1 MTCATSPPWGIPLP
15 KDILDFD
22 RRHIWH
28 PYTSMAD
35 PLPVYPVA
43 SAAGVRIRLTNGREL
58 VDGMASWWAAIHGYN
73 HPVLNQALADQA
85 ASMSHV
91 MFGGLTHAP
100 AVELARQL
108 VAITPAPLTRV
119 FFSDS
124 GSVAVEVAL
133 KMALQFWHARGRP
146 EKHRLLTVRG
156 GYHGDTFHAMSVCD
170 PITGMHHIFQHA
182 LPRQVF
188 APMPRCRFNDD
199 WEGADIAEM
208 ARLMAEHREELA
220 AVIVEPVVQGAG
232 GMRFYHPEYLRR
244 LRSLCDEHD
253 LLLIFDE
260 IATGFGR
267 SGRLFAA
274 GHAGIAPDIMCLGK
288 ALTGGY
294 LTLAATL
301 TTDRVA
307 ETISAAKPGVFMHGP
322 TFMANPLACRVA
334 IASIS
339 LLLASPWQDRLSAME
354 SLLRREL
361 APAAALPKVA
371 EVRVLGGIG
380 VIEMKEPVK
389 VAGLQKF
396 FVERGVWIR
405 PFARLIY
412 IMPPYIIEPDD
423 LSRLTSAMV
432 AAAAQ

>member
-1 MTCATSPPWGIPLP
+1 LRENALQPEDYSGALA
-15 KDILDFD
+15 FD
-22 RRHIWH
+22 RHHLWH
-28 PYTSMAD
+28 PYTSMTA
-35 PLPVYPVA
+35 PLPVYPVE
-43 SAAGVRIRLTNGREL
+43 SAQGVRIRLTDGREL

-85 ASMSHV
+85 ASMAHV

-100 AVELARQL
+100 AVELGRQL
-108 VAITPAPLTRV
+108 VALTPAPLTRV

-133 KMALQFWHARGRP
+133 KMALQYQHARGRP
-146 EKHRLLTVRG
+146 EKHRLLTIRG

-170 PITGMHHIFQHA
+170 PVTGMHHIFQHA
-182 LPRQVF
+182 LPRQLF
-188 APMPRCRFNDD
+188 APMPRCRFTDAWD
-199 WEGADIAEM
+199 EADIAEM
-208 ARLMAEHREELA
+208 ARLAAEHRDELA

-232 GMRFYHPEYLRR
+232 GMRFYHPQYLRR
-244 LRSLCDEHD
+244 LRELCDQHG

-274 GHAGIAPDIMCLGK
+274 EHAGVAPDIICLGK

-301 TTDRVA
+301 ATDRVA
-307 ETISAAKPGVFMHGP
+307 ETISAGAPGVFMHGP

-334 IASIS
+334 IASIK
-339 LLLASPWQDRLSAME
+339 LLLASPWQERLLAME
-354 SLLRREL
+354 TQMRREL
-361 APAAALPKVA
+361 APAANLAKVA

-380 VIEMKEPVK
+380 VIEMKEPVD

-396 FVERGVWIR
+396 FVAQGVWIR
-405 PFARLIY
+405 PFANLIY
-412 IMPPYIIEPDD
+412 IMPPYSIEPDD
-423 LSRLTSAMV
+423 LGRLTSSMV
-432 AAAAQ
+432 AGAAR